1 MSNLSLGREYVARLV
16 KFRTKSAAL
25 AVNDTD
31 FIHVDFNDGKRVL
44 VWQRGSGDD
53 IVVVVANFSDWGTN
67 TRQPNPEYVVPNWPP
82 LPAGRRWYE
91 VTQDRDVPLAF
102 AGRETIVAWEAK
114 VYAAIL

>member
-1 MSNLSLGREYVARLV
+1 LDDEWRKRVFYYVARLV

-82 LPAGRRWYE
+82 LPAGRRW
-91 VTQDRDVPLAF
+91 
-102 AGRETIVAWEAK
+102 
-114 VYAAIL
+114 